1 MSVQK
6 KSLKLANAKK
16 QSVRSGARKTQNKAP
31 LASKTISLR
40 RTSAYPPDP
49 C

>member
-1 MSVQK
+1 MSIQK
-6 KSLKLANAKK
+6 KSLKLSNAKK
-16 QSVRSGARKTQNKAP
+16 QEVQSGARKTRNKVP
-31 LASKTISLR
+31 LAAKTISLR

>member
-1 MSVQK
+1 MSIQK
-6 KSLKLANAKK
+6 KSLKLANGKK
-16 QSVRSGARKTQNKAP
+16 QKVQSGARKTQNKAL